1 MFPDILY
8 LSPERMQLVLIF
20 QYQFSLLIC
29 FYISEIIIATNPYLS
44 FGVLI
49 DRRDAGDA
57 FGIDDTPFGIVVI
70 E

>member
-1 MFPDILY
+1 MVFILF
-8 LSPERMQLVLIF
+8 LQN
-20 QYQFSLLIC
+20 QFSVIVFDLDV
-29 FYISEIIIATNPYLS
+29 SEIVIATCPYLS